1 MNRKKYWLLFPL
13 PVLVILYLIGPNPDD
28 PQYGLQ
34 LPQLPAEAA
43 SLEQFIQKK
52 EGTHQLKPDNEARIV
67 WADDFSRNPTEYSIV
82 YLHGFTA
89 SQAEGEPL
97 HRQLA
102 KKFGCNL
109 YLSRLSD
116 HGIDTTEP
124 MLKLTVDRY
133 WESAK
138 EAMAIGHQIG
148 KKVILMATST
158 GGTLALRLAAEYP
171 SVHSL
176 LLFSPNIEIND
187 PNAWLLNNPW
197 GLQIAKIVTGGP
209 YMDSRDQRP
218 LYKKYWTHHYRLEA
232 AVALQELIETSMTR
246 DVFEKV
252 RQPVLLLYYYKDEIH
267 QDSVVKVSAMQEM
280 FSQLGTPPAFKKA
293 RAIPNA
299 GDHVI
304 ASYIRSRDLEAV
316 EKEATDFLSFILKTP
331 PRAQN
336 PVH

>member
-1 MNRKKYWLLFPL
+1 MNRKKYWLLIVL
-13 PVLVILYLIGPNPDD
+13 AVLVILYVIGPNPDD
-28 PQYGLQ
+28 PQYSLQ
-34 LPQLPAEAA
+34 LPALPAQAA
-43 SLEQFIQKK
+43 SLEQFIEKK
-52 EGTHQLKPDNEARIV
+52 ESTHQVKPDNEARIV
-67 WADDFSRNPTEYSIV
+67 WANDSSKNPTEYSIV

-97 HRQLA
+97 HRKLA

-124 MLKLTVDRY
+124 MVKLTVDRY

-138 EAMAIGHQIG
+138 EALAIGRQIG

-158 GGTLALRLAAEYP
+158 GGTLALRLAADYP
-171 SVHSL
+171 FIHSL
-176 LLFSPNIEIND
+176 LLLSPNIEIND

-197 GLQIAKIVTGGP
+197 GLQIAKMVTGGP

-232 AVALQELIETSMTR
+232 AVALQELIETSMTGE
-246 DVFEKV
+246 VFGKV
-252 RQPVLLLYYYKDEIH
+252 KQPVLLLYYYKDEIH

-280 FSQLGTPPAFKKA
+280 FSQLGTPPTLKKA
-293 RAIPNA
+293 CAIPTA

-304 ASYIRSRDLEAV
+304 ASYIRSNDLEAV
-316 EKEATDFLSFILKTP
+316 EKEATDFLSFILRQASASKTSD
-331 PRAQN
+331 
-336 PVH
+336 H